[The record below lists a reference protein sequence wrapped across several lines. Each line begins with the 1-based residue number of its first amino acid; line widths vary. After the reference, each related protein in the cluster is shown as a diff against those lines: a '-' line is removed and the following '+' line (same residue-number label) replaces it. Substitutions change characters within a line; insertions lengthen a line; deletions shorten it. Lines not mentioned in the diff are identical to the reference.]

1 MIEYSRNGAAAQ
13 VIPTCA
19 TDFGEVTM
27 NWLDIAII
35 VVLGILTLL
44 GLKRGLI
51 KSLVPL
57 VGMLLAVF
65 LAGRLQNPLAE
76 RLSFIDSESLA
87 KIFAFAII
95 LIAVFLIVFVL
106 GSLLRNVLRM
116 ALLGWVDRLSGA
128 LFGFATGWIICSI
141 VVVLLARY
149 VALPVELPEVPVPAL
164 GDWLENWRGL
174 GGGRQSVNNTI
185 NESRLATFQIDS
197 FPVILGLLPEEF
209 GVVRDFFGE

>member
-116 ALLGWVDRLSGA
+116 ALLGWVDRLGGA

-149 VALPVELPEVPVPAL
+149 VALPVDLPELPISGLSESIESKL
-164 GDWLENWRGL
+164 NLEGI
-174 GGGRQSVNNTI
+174 RQSVYTTI
-185 NESRLATFQIDS
+185 NESGLATFQLDS